1 MNKKYLL
8 FLALALPLSAS
19 AVEMTWSGFGTLGY
33 ALSDQSYMYQ
43 RFINNQG
50 TFKGDSIL
58 GAQLDLKL
66 NPKWGA
72 TLQAK
77 LAPATDS
84 DSQWVPTLSWAF
96 VSWRPLD
103 DWLVRVGK
111 FRLPLMLNTENADV
125 GATYD
130 LARLPIEVY
139 SIAPTTDV
147 IGVSVSK
154 TWLTTRFDWT
164 LEAYT
169 GKAETHTRYYGREM
183 RDPEPSPGS
192 WFLPFDMKSTG
203 LVLTTKDI
211 DNTFRI
217 GIHQAEA
224 SRGDPKIHA
233 DVPYRVIAP
242 GVGIYDLSTSARV
255 DKLTIPV
262 QTLGASVMLPAGVR
276 VTAEY
281 ARIKVESASKGLTRW
296 GAYLALSRR
305 FGEWTPYV
313 YYAKVKSPNATLEQ
327 YKAINGNTVPLGF
340 PRASQI
346 NATQKVT
353 ADVLSPY
360 DQSTI
365 ALGSSYRLTANGL
378 IKAEWSSTRTGV
390 VSSFVDAPSGGNSAD
405 QRINVFSISY
415 NFTF

>member
-1 MNKKYLL
+1 MKKNKFLY
-8 FLALALPLSAS
+8 LALALPLSAS

-33 ALSDQSYMYQ
+33 ALSDQPYMYQ

-50 TFKGDSIL
+50 TFKRDSIL

-66 NPKWGA
+66 NPQWGA

-77 LAPATDS
+77 LARAEDS
-84 DSQWVPTLSWAF
+84 DSQWTPTLSWAF

-103 DWLVRVGK
+103 DWLIRVGK

-125 GATYD
+125 GATFD

-147 IGVSVSK
+147 TGVSISK
-154 TWLTTRFDWT
+154 TWLTERYDWT

-169 GKAETHTRYYGREM
+169 GKAETFSRYYGREI

-192 WFLPFDMKSTG
+192 WFLPINMKSTG

-224 SRGDPKIHA
+224 SRGDPKIHG
-233 DVPYRVIAP
+233 DIPYRQLAP
-242 GVGIYDLSTSARV
+242 GVGFYDLSTSARV
-255 DKLTIPV
+255 DKVTIPV
-262 QTLGASVMLPAGVR
+262 QTLGASVMLPASVR

-281 ARIKVESASKGLTRW
+281 ARIKVDSSSKGLTRW

-305 FGEWTPYV
+305 FGDWTPYL
-313 YYAKVKSPNATLEQ
+313 YYAKVKSPDATLEQ
-327 YKAINGNTVPLGF
+327 YKAINGNTVPLSF
-340 PRASQI
+340 PQASRLNASQ
-346 NATQKVT
+346 KLT

-360 DQSTI
+360 DQSTV
-365 ALGSSYRLTANGL
+365 ALGTSYRVAANSL
-378 IKAEWSSTRTGV
+378 IKAEWSHTRTGV
-390 VSSFVDAPSGGNSAD
+390 VSSFVDAPFGGDSAE
-405 QRINVFSISY
+405 QHINVFSLSY

>member
-1 MNKKYLL
+1 MNKNYLL
-8 FLALALPLSAS
+8 SLALALPLSAS

-33 ALSDQSYMYQ
+33 ALSDQPYMYQ

-50 TFKGDSIL
+50 TFKRDSIL
-58 GAQLDLKL
+58 GGQLDLQL
-66 NPKWGA
+66 NPQWGA
-72 TLQAK
+72 TLQAT

-96 VSWRPLD
+96 ISWRPLD
-103 DWLVRVGK
+103 DWLIRVGK
-111 FRLPLMLNTENADV
+111 FRLPFMLNTENADV

-147 IGVSVSK
+147 IGLSVSK
-154 TWLTTRFDWT
+154 TWLTERFDWT

-169 GKAETHTRYYGREM
+169 GKAETYSRYYGRDR
-183 RDPEPSPGS
+183 RDSEPSPGS

-224 SRGDPKIHA
+224 TRSDPKIHA
-233 DVPYRVIAP
+233 DIPYRVIAP
-242 GVGIYDLSTSARV
+242 GVGIYDLSMSALV

-262 QTLGASVMLPAGVR
+262 QTLGVSVMLPASVR

-281 ARIKVESASKGLTRW
+281 ARIKVDSASKGMTRW

-305 FGEWTPYV
+305 FGDWTPYV
-313 YYAKVKSPNATLEQ
+313 YYAKVKTPDATLEL
-327 YKAINGNTVPLGF
+327 YKAINGNTVPLNF
-340 PRASQI
+340 PRAGLI
-346 NATQKVT
+346 NATQKLT
-353 ADVLSPY
+353 ADLLSAY
-360 DQSTI
+360 DQSTV
-365 ALGSSYRLTANGL
+365 ALGSSYRLTANSL
-378 IKAEWSSTRTGV
+378 LKAEWSHTRTGV
-390 VSSFVDAPSGGNSAD
+390 VSSFIDAPPGGNSAD
-405 QRINVFSISY
+405 QHINVFSLSY

>member
-1 MNKKYLL
+1 MNRNHLL
-8 FLALALPLSAS
+8 FLALTLPLSAS

-33 ALSDQSYMYQ
+33 ALSDQPYMYQ

-50 TFKGDSIL
+50 TFKRDSIL
-58 GAQLDLKL
+58 GAQVDVQLT
-66 NPKWGA
+66 PQWGA
-72 TLQAK
+72 TAQVT
-77 LAPATDS
+77 LAPAVDS
-84 DSQWVPTLSWAF
+84 DSQWEPTLSWAF

-103 DWLVRVGK
+103 DWLIRVGK
-111 FRLPLMLNTENADV
+111 FRLPFMLNTENADV

-154 TWLTTRFDWT
+154 TWLTERFDWT

-169 GKAETHTRYYGREM
+169 GKAETYSRYYAREM
-183 RDPEPSPGS
+183 RATEPSPGS

-224 SRGDPKIHA
+224 SRDNIHA
-233 DVPYRVIAP
+233 DIPYRVIAP
-242 GVGIYDLSTSARV
+242 GVGIYDLSMSRLV

-262 QTLGASVMLPAGVR
+262 QTLGASVMLPASVR
-276 VTAEY
+276 LTAEY
-281 ARIKVESASKGLTRW
+281 ARIKVDSSSKGLTRW

-305 FGEWTPYV
+305 FGDWMPYV
-313 YYAKVKSPNATLEQ
+313 YYAKVKSPDATLEQ
-327 YKAINGNTVPLGF
+327 YKAINDNTVPPTF

-346 NATQKVT
+346 NATQKLA
-353 ADVLSPY
+353 ADVFSPY
-360 DQSTI
+360 DQSTV
-365 ALGSSYRLTANGL
+365 ALGSSYRLTANSL
-378 IKAEWSSTRTGV
+378 LKAEWSHTRTGV
-390 VSSFVDAPSGGNSAD
+390 VSSFIDAPPGGNSAD
-405 QRINVFSISY
+405 QSINVFSFSY
-415 NFTF
+415 NFIF